1 MTLALAIYAAV
12 VATLG
17 VGWQVYTWLHGR
29 QAHVAWNNKLVSIPP
44 SVNAIPSE
52 PIASILSH
60 PPPHGN
66 AGQDR
71 PWQLFR
77 LSLWTRSDSARRPR
91 REGVGTQSRPIG
103 SSPTRSRAVGG
114 GIGGS
119 HRRARG
125 ARLDPSRLLPWTG
138 SGRRL
143 NSEVSRPGVLILPS
157 SHLWD
162 APSLGACL
170 WGERNEGRP
179 VADRPTMAV
188 WVGEASLLVNP
199 PRSVMVFE
207 RLHVGGSG
215 C

>member
-1 MTLALAIYAAV
+1 VEAIAEHAA
-12 VATLG
+12 
-17 VGWQVYTWLHGR
+17 
-29 QAHVAWNNKLVSIPP
+29 P
-44 SVNAIPSE
+44 
-52 PIASILSH
+52 
-60 PPPHGN
+60 
-66 AGQDR
+66 
-71 PWQLFR
+71 
-77 LSLWTRSDSARRPR
+77 
-91 REGVGTQSRPIG
+91 
-103 SSPTRSRAVGG
+103 
-114 GIGGS
+114 
-119 HRRARG
+119 
-125 ARLDPSRLLPWTG
+125 RLDPTRLLPWMG

-143 NSEVSRPGVLILPS
+143 NSEVSRPGMLILPS
-157 SHLWD
+157 SHLRD

>member
-1 MTLALAIYAAV
+1 MESLAEHAAQGL
-12 VATLG
+12 TRRGCSL
-17 VGWQVYTWLHGR
+17 
-29 QAHVAWNNKLVSIPP
+29 
-44 SVNAIPSE
+44 
-52 PIASILSH
+52 
-60 PPPHGN
+60 
-66 AGQDR
+66 R
-71 PWQLFR
+71 P
-77 LSLWTRSDSARRPR
+77 
-91 REGVGTQSRPIG
+91 
-103 SSPTRSRAVGG
+103 
-114 GIGGS
+114 
-119 HRRARG
+119 
-125 ARLDPSRLLPWTG
+125 G

-157 SHLWD
+157 SHLRD